1 MFFLRSMNVHFI
13 AIGGSA
19 MHNLALALND
29 KGYLVTGSD
38 DEIFE
43 PSRKRLK
50 DAGLLPTAI
59 GWYPNKIHTELDA
72 VILGMHAREDNP
84 ELLEATKLGIPVYSY
99 PEFLFEQTKEKT
111 RIVIGGSHGKTTIT
125 AMILHVLNE
134 LNIETDFMVGAI
146 LDGLKNSVSLQES
159 TDIAVFEGD
168 EYLSSP
174 VDRRPK
180 FHLYAPNVAVI
191 SGIAWDHMNVFPT
204 FDFYVDQFRIFVQ
217 KLEIGGKLIY
227 CEADPEVKKLANE
240 FTSLKK
246 IAYGVPAHVIADGV
260 TTLQTA
266 HGTIPLQIFGQHN
279 LMNMEAARVACEQ
292 IDVSSEQFYGAIQS
306 FTGASRRLEKLTER
320 KGFVAYRDFAHA
332 PSKLQATTSA
342 TKEQFPERTLV
353 ACMELHTFS
362 SLNKEFLYQ
371 YEGSMDAADKALVY
385 FDPRVVEHKKLPM
398 ITVEDVKSAFNR
410 EDLIVLTSHAE
421 VAQFLSEQSKE
432 NAVWL
437 LMSSG
442 DFGGIDLPALIA

>member
-1 MFFLRSMNVHFI
+1 MNVHFI

-43 PSRKRLK
+43 PSRQRLK
-50 DAGLLPTAI
+50 DAGLLPAAI
-59 GWYPNKIHTELDA
+59 GWFPNKIHTELDA

-84 ELLEATKLGIPVYSY
+84 ELLEATKRGIPVYSY

-111 RIVIGGSHGKTTIT
+111 RVVIGGSHGKTTIT

-146 LDGLKNSVSLQES
+146 LDGLKNSVSLQEG

-174 VDRRPK
+174 LDRRPK
-180 FHLYAPNVAVI
+180 FHLYAPHVAVI

-217 KLEIGGKLIY
+217 KLEAGGTLIY
-227 CEADPEVKKLANE
+227 CEADPEVKKLADE
-240 FTSLKK
+240 FTSIKK
-246 IAYGVPAHVIADGV
+246 ISYGVPAHKIADGV

-266 HGTIPLQIFGQHN
+266 NGDVPLQIFGQHN
-279 LMNMEAARVACEQ
+279 LMNMEAARYACEQ
-292 IDVSSEQFYGAIQS
+292 IDVSSQQFYGAIQS
-306 FTGASRRLEKLTER
+306 FTGASQRLEKLTER

-371 YEGSMDAADKALVY
+371 YEGSMDEADKAVVY

-410 EDLIVLTSHAE
+410 DDLIVLTSHTE
-421 VAQFLSEQSKE
+421 VAEFLSEQSKE

-442 DFGGIDLPALIA
+442 DFGGIDLPTLIA

>member
-1 MFFLRSMNVHFI
+1 MNVHFI

>member
-1 MFFLRSMNVHFI
+1 
-13 AIGGSA
+13 
-19 MHNLALALND
+19 
-29 KGYLVTGSD
+29 
-38 DEIFE
+38 
-43 PSRKRLK
+43 
-50 DAGLLPTAI
+50 
-59 GWYPNKIHTELDA
+59 
-72 VILGMHAREDNP
+72 
-84 ELLEATKLGIPVYSY
+84 
-99 PEFLFEQTKEKT
+99 
-111 RIVIGGSHGKTTIT
+111 
-125 AMILHVLNE
+125 LNE

-146 LDGLKNSVSLQES
+146 LDGLKNSVSLQEG

-174 VDRRPK
+174 LDRRPK
-180 FHLYAPNVAVI
+180 FHLYAPHVAVI

-217 KLEIGGKLIY
+217 KLEAGGTLIY
-227 CEADPEVKKLANE
+227 CEADPEVKKLADE
-240 FTSLKK
+240 FTSIKK
-246 IAYGVPAHVIADGV
+246 ISYGVPAHKIADGV

-266 HGTIPLQIFGQHN
+266 NGDVPLQIFGQHN
-279 LMNMEAARVACEQ
+279 LMNMEAARYACEQ
-292 IDVSSEQFYGAIQS
+292 IDVSSQQFYGAIQS
-306 FTGASRRLEKLTER
+306 FTGASQRLEKLTER

-371 YEGSMDAADKALVY
+371 YEGSMDEADKAVVY

-410 EDLIVLTSHAE
+410 DDLIVLTSHTE
-421 VAQFLSEQSKE
+421 VAEFLSEQSKE

-442 DFGGIDLPALIA
+442 DFGGIDLPTLIA